1 MLRRLPYLLLIYL
14 LLALS
19 SSSGLAHSGR
29 LAKDGCHYNRSI
41 GTRHCHRGPSSSFRK
56 KSTTVPSCRIGMS
69 TQPSKRIKHWKRK
82 EGHTKSRVLYSGLT
96 YDEASTLERLS
107 AKRLGCY
114 HHLGGPRISGKVWS
128 VYIVE

>member
-1 MLRRLPYLLLIYL
+1 MIRRLSYLLFIYL

-19 SSSGLAHSGR
+19 ASPGLAHSGG

-41 GTRHCHRGPSSSFRK
+41 GTRHCHRGSSSPR
-56 KSTTVPSCRIGMS
+56 KSTTAPSCRIGMS
-69 TQPSKRIKHWKRK
+69 TQPSKRISHWKRK
-82 EGHTKSRVLYSGLT
+82 EGHTKSRILYTGLT
-96 YDEASTLERLS
+96 YDEASTMERLS

-128 VYIVE
+128 IYLLE